1 MTSFIS
7 SGEGKPREA
16 RGAARKLGEWSTP
29 DIARSTSR
37 RLADGDEAEG
47 EAPKEALVQE
57 ERQGVMRWAS
67 ERALGSGGTTSSPT
81 PTGNSRAAAATHD
94 EFGRGNEA
102 LRRRSIACETKDRS
116 SSSGRR
122 ESTSGLI

>member
-16 RGAARKLGEWSTP
+16 RGEARKLGEWSAP
-29 DIARSTSR
+29 DIARGTSR

-47 EAPKEALVQE
+47 EAPKEVLEQE
-57 ERQGVMRWAS
+57 ERQGVTRWAS
-67 ERALGSGGTTSSPT
+67 ERALGSSGTTSSPT
-81 PTGNSRAAAATHD
+81 PTCNSWAAAATHD